1 LHLDQ
6 FPEIDTICGVMNV
19 APAGLAVWAGKPDK
33 IGRRLFAYASGA
45 SGDLVAKVALEND
58 LWLGREHRAI
68 VQLGQHLA
76 GTRIADALPHLVRY
90 EHPVMVQRLVP
101 GRSLTELL
109 LRGRRRPDVA
119 RRGFE
124 RAVSWLGEFHR
135 ATASTE
141 SGSWRHGDFKPSN
154 VLLTPRTI
162 GVIDWELADTGWQ
175 EFDFWHLATYAG
187 LICAGA
193 NTWAAFKRVFI
204 DPSWISDMVA
214 DGLRRYAPPAGIG
227 DPYTHFRR
235 YLDDVLYR
243 RAGLGL
249 SNEGYFLNDIRSRL
263 ERERPATFLGL

>member
-1 LHLDQ
+1 
-6 FPEIDTICGVMNV
+6 MNV
-19 APAGLAVWAGKPDK
+19 APSGLALWAGKPDK
-33 IGRRLFAYASGA
+33 IARRLFAYAAGG
-45 SGDLVAKVALEND
+45 SGDLVAKVALED
-58 LWLGREHRAI
+58 DPWLPKEHDAI
-68 VQLGQHLA
+68 VRIGQQLA
-76 GTRIADALPHLVRY
+76 SSPIADTLPHLVRY

-109 LRGRRRPDVA
+109 LHGRRRPAVA

-124 RAVSWLGEFHR
+124 RAVSWLAEFHR
-135 ATASTE
+135 ATASTG
-141 SGSWRHGDFKPSN
+141 SGGWRHGDFKPSN

-162 GVIDWELADTGWQ
+162 GVIDWELADSGWQ

-214 DGLRRYAPPAGIG
+214 DGLRSYAPAAGTG
-227 DPYTHFRR
+227 DHYPQFRR
-235 YLDDVLYR
+235 YLDDVLRR

-249 SNEGYFLNDIRSRL
+249 SNDGYFLSDIRSRL
-263 ERERPATFLGL
+263 DRERPATFLGL